1 MADPQRPGSGPVPA
15 GPSGYVIRPP
25 QPNLAPAAPGA
36 QTAVPGA
43 QTAAP
48 PGASPPAATPA
59 APAPGVLV
67 REPALVGGLTQNG
80 AVIGGAIMLG
90 LAIVFFVMRN
100 AVRNHLI
107 ANRASLSQANG
118 ASWALFM
125 FLLVAAFTVVF
136 GLLGG
141 FWTVLSFIAPL
152 GALSLITLVLFV
164 ILFNSATRISR

>member
-25 QPNLAPAAPGA
+25 QPNSAPAAPGA
-36 QTAVPGA
+36 QTAAPGT

-48 PGASPPAATPA
+48 PGAPAATPA
-59 APAPGVLV
+59 APATGVLV
-67 REPALVGGLTQNG
+67 REPALIGGLTQNG
-80 AVIGGAIMLG
+80 AVIGGAIMLT

-152 GALSLITLVLFV
+152 GALSLIALVLFV
-164 ILFNSATRISR
+164 VLFNSATRISR

>member
-36 QTAVPGA
+36 QTAAPGIQAPALPGA
-43 QTAAP
+43 QP
-48 PGASPPAATPA
+48 ATPA
-59 APAPGVLV
+59 APASGALV

>member
-25 QPNLAPAAPGA
+25 QPNPAPAAPGA
-36 QTAVPGA
+36 QTTAPGA
-43 QTAAP
+43 QTTAP
-48 PGASPPAATPA
+48 PVAPPA
-59 APAPGVLV
+59 APAPGALV

>member
-25 QPNLAPAAPGA
+25 QPNPSPAAPGTQTTAPGA
-36 QTAVPGA
+36 QT
-43 QTAAP
+43 TAP
-48 PGASPPAATPA
+48 PVAPPAAPA
-59 APAPGVLV
+59 APAPGALV

>member
-25 QPNLAPAAPGA
+25 QPNPAPAAPGTQSPA
-36 QTAVPGA
+36 LPGA
-43 QTAAP
+43 P
-48 PGASPPAATPA
+48 PATPA

>member
-25 QPNLAPAAPGA
+25 QPNPAPAAPGTQSPA
-36 QTAVPGA
+36 LPGA
-43 QTAAP
+43 
-48 PGASPPAATPA
+48 PPAAPA

-67 REPALVGGLTQNG
+67 REPALIGGLTQNG

-152 GALSLITLVLFV
+152 GALSFITLVLFV